1 MTEEKGRADPGA
13 PERPHLPV
21 SVAGAG
27 SNTQEEVRRMAVRYP
42 AGWLDELR
50 SRSDLVQVVSGY
62 VALKKNGRKY
72 WGLCPFHGEKTA
84 SFSVDA
90 EAQLY
95 YCFGCKAGGNVF
107 SFLMDMEHLTFQEA
121 VEQLAERAR
130 IALPQMI
137 EDEDYERRRSQRERL
152 LNANREAARFFHE
165 MLFRPEGAA
174 SLEYLRKRG
183 LSDGVIRKFGLGAAP
198 EGWDTLTKTLQEK
211 GYSLE
216 ELRLAG
222 LTIVKEAVSATEE
235 TPAKPRRAFDM
246 FRNRAMFPII
256 DQYGN
261 VLAFGGR
268 ILGKGE
274 PKYLNTSD
282 TPVFNKRKGVFA
294 ANLLRKERNLDRV
307 ILVEGYMDVV
317 SLTQFGIRG
326 VVATLGTAL
335 TNEQARLLK
344 RYAPQVYLS
353 YDGDAAGQHAIL
365 RGLEILKEEG
375 VPARVLDFPDGL
387 DPDEFI
393 RRDGAE
399 GFRKLPALTPETYR
413 IRRLKEGTDLST
425 REGKV
430 DYARKA
436 IAVFAPL
443 EPVERDG
450 YLRDLAVQTGFSLEV
465 LEAQLNEELK
475 RIGSVPPS
483 RSRPGR
489 IDPAETVG
497 FMPTSGTEKRQAG
510 PGLRKKLTE
519 AELKTLRA
527 QEMLLGLLATSRLPE
542 DLTVEE
548 DFDDPELKCI
558 YQDLK
563 AGVKPASL
571 VDRAM
576 DGETRSRLTRLLMTP
591 VAGSTD
597 ELISMAQDCV
607 ARIRQGGQEK
617 KLKEIEER
625 LANCNDETEQLGLL
639 AEYQAVS
646 ERLRKMMD

>member
-1 MTEEKGRADPGA
+1 
-13 PERPHLPV
+13 
-21 SVAGAG
+21 
-27 SNTQEEVRRMAVRYP
+27 MASRYP

-62 VALKKNGRKY
+62 VSLKKNGRKY

-84 SFSVDA
+84 SFSVDG

-107 SFLMDMEHLTFQEA
+107 SFLMDMEHLTFSES
-121 VEQLAERAR
+121 VEQLAERAHMP
-130 IALPQMI
+130 LPRMI

-165 MLFRPEGAA
+165 TLFSPAGAA
-174 SLEYLRKRG
+174 SLAYLRKRG

-198 EGWDTLTKTLQEK
+198 DGWDTLTKHLQEK
-211 GYSLE
+211 GFSLE
-216 ELRLAG
+216 ELQLAG
-222 LTIVKEAVSATEE
+222 LTVIREAVPATED

-246 FRNRAMFPII
+246 FRNRAIFPII

-317 SLTQFGIRG
+317 SLTQFGVRG

-393 RRDGAE
+393 RRDGPE
-399 GFRKLPALTPETYR
+399 GFQKLPAIAPEAYR
-413 IRRLKEGTDLST
+413 IRRLKEGMDLST

-430 DYARKA
+430 EYARKA
-436 IAVFAPL
+436 IAIFAPL

-450 YLRDLAVQTGFSLEV
+450 YLRDLAIQTGFSQEV
-465 LEAQLNEELK
+465 LEAQLAEELK
-475 RIGSVPPS
+475 RTGAAPPQPA
-483 RSRPGR
+483 RPR
-489 IDPAETVG
+489 RMDPEEAVG
-497 FMPTSGTEKRQAG
+497 FVPTGETEKRQAAG
-510 PGLRKKLTE
+510 NGSRNKLSE
-519 AELKTLRA
+519 AEWKMIRA
-527 QEMLLGLLATSRLPE
+527 QEMLLSLLATGLLPE
-542 DLTVEE
+542 DLATEE
-548 DFDDPELKCI
+548 DFDDPELKLI

-563 AGVKPASL
+563 KGAKPASL
-571 VDRAM
+571 VDQAA
-576 DGETRSRLTRLLMTP
+576 DGETRSRMARMLLTP

-607 ARIRQGGQEK
+607 TRIRRGGQEK
-617 KLKEIEER
+617 KLKEIETR

-646 ERLRKMMD
+646 ERLRKMG